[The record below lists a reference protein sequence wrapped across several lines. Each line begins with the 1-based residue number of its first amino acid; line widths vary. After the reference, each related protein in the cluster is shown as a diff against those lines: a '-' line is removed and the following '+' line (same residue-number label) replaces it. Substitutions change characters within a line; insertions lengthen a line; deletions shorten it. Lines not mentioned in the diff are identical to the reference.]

1 MKLNIKMQ
9 SLGAKL
15 FLLVTVFI
23 LFTAI
28 AVTGFVVRQ
37 KKLDSYDKLLSDGFS
52 TANFIAQL
60 SEYGVFSED
69 EENLQKI
76 IHRINNQEVR
86 YVGMLRLDRSIIT
99 SAYIYGSGSAFS
111 LPPLPAESINKT
123 KNYSTFTT
131 ASGDEFIQFITPIT
145 SVKSS
150 PLDAFAFPSATDKQ
164 ETEKIGYVRLIYS
177 QEKIRQE
184 TTASI
189 LLVVLVTLG
198 IVVLS
203 LGLTLIF
210 IQRLLGPVNK
220 LVEATKKIAEGDLDV
235 PIIAT
240 SNDELGQLAGSFSHM
255 VKKIKDRDEKLN
267 EYSIDLEK
275 KVEARTA
282 DLIRA
287 TNDLEEVVIHLEKAK
302 AEAEG
307 ANRAKSQFLAN
318 MSHEIRTPMNG
329 VLGMTEL
336 LLATE
341 LDTEQERF
349 AKTIQS
355 SGESL
360 LVIINDILDF
370 SKIEAGKLEIESI
383 NFDLSTLIYEIA
395 QMYAVKA
402 QAKGVEFAVR
412 IPEGTQDFLC
422 GDPTRLRQVITNL
435 VSNAVKFTEKGEI
448 LVSVST
454 TMSENKEIILNISI
468 ADTGIGISPEDQKK
482 LFSPFSQADGSM
494 TRKYGGTGL
503 GLSISKKF
511 VSLMGGSLACESEVG
526 KGSNFFFSLP
536 LGLGTEKRR
545 KDLLHNLSELRGAR
559 VLIIDDNATN
569 REILVRQTTFWDM
582 KSDSS
587 SSGPEGI
594 DKLYSAQQEGK
605 PFDLI
610 ILDYSMPEMDGQEV
624 MQKIKADPAIAD
636 VKIIM
641 LTSMGLSEKDK
652 IFGEKGAEVFLTKPI
667 RQSELYIA
675 LLEVLGHTFEQPLKT
690 TAIAEDILHPGL
702 NVLIV
707 EDNLTNQELLAA
719 HLKKFGC
726 RTDIAINGKEAVD
739 AVMQN
744 TYDLVFMDCQMPVMD
759 GYEATEAI
767 RSHEAENGNKAKS
780 VIIAL
785 TAHALEE
792 ERIKCLAVGMD
803 DFMCKPFTRAQ
814 LHAML
819 NKWSGGTMSLQG
831 KEEIKQKDTAIDASV
846 KKVQADRQPDDE
858 VEVIA
863 PIDPR
868 VLQNLEELQ
877 VEGETSIVGKIINA
891 YLSGSQPLVAGLR
904 KMLSENDLEALQKT
918 AHSLKSSSAN
928 VGAIRLSTMSKELE
942 MKCKNKHLGNIDN
955 LVASI
960 ETEFP
965 RVEEALIM
973 EVANN
978 G

>member
-1 MKLNIKMQ
+1 MKKQ
-9 SLGAKL
+9 SLAAKF
-15 FLLVTVFI
+15 FLLVSVFI
-23 LFTAI
+23 LLTAF
-28 AVTGFVVRQ
+28 AVTGFVIRQ
-37 KKLDSYDKLLSDGFS
+37 KKLESYDKLMSNGFS
-52 TANFIAQL
+52 TADFMAQL

-69 EENLQKI
+69 VETLQQI
-76 IHRINNQEVR
+76 IHRIKDQEVR

-99 SAYIYGSGSAFS
+99 ERYIFGNGSSFS
-111 LPPLPAESINKT
+111 LPPLPVEDSNK
-123 KNYSTFTT
+123 KNYSSKFTT
-131 ASGDEFIQFITPIT
+131 ASNREFIQFITPIT
-145 SVKSS
+145 SVKDSQFD
-150 PLDAFAFPSATDKQ
+150 PFAISSATDKQ
-164 ETEKIGYVRLIYS
+164 TTETIGFVRLIYS

-184 TTASI
+184 TAYAI
-189 LLVVLVTLG
+189 LMVVLVTLG

-203 LGLTLIF
+203 LGLTFIF
-210 IQRLLGPVNK
+210 IHRLLNPVNK
-220 LVEATKKIAEGDLDV
+220 LAQATKKIAAGDLDV
-235 PIIAT
+235 PIIIA
-240 SNDELGQLAGSFSHM
+240 SNDEIGMLASGFSNM
-255 VKKIKDRDEKLN
+255 VKKIKDRDEKLK
-267 EYSIDLEK
+267 EYSTDLEK

-282 DLIRA
+282 ELTRA
-287 TNDLEEVVIHLEKAK
+287 TNDLQEVVIHLEKAK
-302 AEAEG
+302 AEAEN

-336 LLATE
+336 LLETE
-341 LDTEQERF
+341 LDTEQQRF
-349 AKTIQS
+349 AETIQN

-370 SKIEAGKLEIESI
+370 SKIEAGKFEIESI

-402 QAKGVEFAVR
+402 QAKGVELAVR
-412 IPEGTQDFLC
+412 IPDGTQDFLC
-422 GDPTRLRQVITNL
+422 GDPTRLRQVISNI
-435 VSNAVKFTEKGEI
+435 VSNAVKFTAKGEI

-454 TMSENKEIILNISI
+454 TMSENKEIILNISVT
-468 ADTGIGISPEDQKK
+468 DTGIGISTEEQKK
-482 LFSPFSQADGSM
+482 LFSPFSQADEST

-503 GLSISKKF
+503 GLSISKEF
-511 VSLMGGSLACESEVG
+511 ISLMGGSLTCESEVG
-526 KGSNFFFSLP
+526 KGTNFFFSLP
-536 LGLGTEKRR
+536 LRLGTDQRR
-545 KDLLHNLSELRGAR
+545 KKPLHNLSELRGVR
-559 VLIIDDNATN
+559 VLIIDDNPTN
-569 REILVRQTTFWDM
+569 REILVSQTTLWDM

-594 DKLYSAQQEGK
+594 DKLYSAHQEGK

-610 ILDYSMPEMDGQEV
+610 ILDYNMPEMDGQEV
-624 MQKIKADPAIAD
+624 MQKIKADPAIAN

-641 LTSMGLSEKDK
+641 LTSVGLSEKDK

-675 LLEVLGHTFEQPLKT
+675 LLEVLGHTFEQPLMPP
-690 TAIAEDILHPGL
+690 ASAEDILHPGL
-702 NVLIV
+702 NILVV
-707 EDNLTNQELLAA
+707 EDNLTNQEVLVV

-726 RTDIAINGKEAVD
+726 RTDVAVNGKEAVD

-759 GYEATEAI
+759 GYEATETI

-792 ERIKCLAVGMD
+792 ERIKCLVVGMD

-819 NKWSGGTMSLQG
+819 NKWSGGNMPLPG

-846 KKVQADRQPDDE
+846 KKVQADRQPEDE
-858 VEVIA
+858 AKVIA

-877 VEGETSIVGKIINA
+877 VEGETSIVGNIINA
-891 YLSGSQPLVAGLR
+891 YLSGSQPLVAQLR

-965 RVEEALIM
+965 RVKEALIM
-973 EVANN
+973 EVAE
-978 G
+978 